1 MHCFFQESIF
11 KTAILNPVYIKML
24 FNRSVFCIYLKNGD
38 KKSKNIECF
47 QGAIEKDII
56 VEKLKEWHVE
66 LEDNKPEERP
76 PWKEQI

>member
-1 MHCFFQESIF
+1 MN
-11 KTAILNPVYIKML
+11 ALL

-38 KKSKNIECF
+38 EKSKNIECF

-66 LEDNKPEERP
+66 LSENEL
-76 PWKEQI
+76 